1 MTLLIVGFFVILVKL
16 KKYKINIA
24 YLKKQMI
31 LFIKFL

>member
-24 YLKKQMI
+24 YLKKDDI
-31 LFIKFL
+31 IH

>member
-24 YLKKQMI
+24 YLKKYEI
-31 LFIKFL
+31 FY

>member
-24 YLKKQMI
+24 Y
-31 LFIKFL
+31 

>member
-24 YLKKQMI
+24 YLKNR
-31 LFIKFL
+31 

>member
-24 YLKKQMI
+24 YIKI
-31 LFIKFL
+31 DDFIY

>member
-24 YLKKQMI
+24 YLKI
-31 LFIKFL
+31 DDIIY

>member
-24 YLKKQMI
+24 Y
-31 LFIKFL
+31 IKIDDIIY